1 VIATGASSATVVSA
15 VALVAAAALGFA
27 MRWVA
32 PHVRGLDHP
41 GGPMKPQTVAVPFLG
56 GLAVA
61 GGIAAGLA
69 TKGWPLPWEA
79 TAVLGGALALGVADD
94 YLDVPPLAR
103 LGAQAGLG
111 LLLAAGGFTAAALP
125 GTAVAWI
132 VGAVG
137 FAAALNAVNM
147 VDGLDG
153 LAGGAVAISALG
165 LALVAA
171 RAGHDAPLVLALVTA
186 GATVGFLAHNLP
198 PARLFLGDNG
208 AYLLAAA
215 LAVVVFGEGRTIA
228 ALLGAAT
235 CFGLFGLD
243 LLLAILR
250 RSIRGGRLTAGDRA
264 HLYDQLRERG
274 VTHWRTLVVCWA
286 VHLAI
291 VLAGV
296 QAARLATA
304 PAVATVAGVWILAVV
319 WLVWS
324 GFVTHEEDRP

>member
-1 VIATGASSATVVSA
+1 MATGASSATVVSA
-15 VALVAAAALGFA
+15 VSLVTAAVLGFG
-27 MRWVA
+27 MRWIA
-32 PHVRGLDHP
+32 PRVRGLDHP
-41 GGPMKPQTVAVPFLG
+41 AGQMKPHASAVPFLG

-61 GGIAAGLA
+61 GAIAAGLA
-69 TKGWPLPWEA
+69 TKGWPLPWPA
-79 TAVLGGALALGVADD
+79 TAAISGALALGLADD
-94 YLDVPPLAR
+94 YLDVPPIAR
-103 LGAQAGLG
+103 LGAQVGLG
-111 LLLAAGGFTAAALP
+111 MVLAIGGLTAAALP
-125 GTAVAWI
+125 ATAVAWI

-153 LAGGAVAISALG
+153 LAGGTVAISALV

-171 RAGHDAPLVLALVTA
+171 RAGHDGPMVLALVTA

-215 LAVVVFGEGRTIA
+215 LAVIVLGEGRTVA

-250 RSIRGGRLTAGDRA
+250 RAMRGGRLTTGDRA
-264 HLYDQLRERG
+264 HLYDQLQERG
-274 VTHWRTLVVCWA
+274 VSHWRTLVVCWA

-304 PAVATVAGVWILAVV
+304 PAVATVAAVWILAIV

-324 GFVTHEEDRP
+324 GFVTDEGDRP